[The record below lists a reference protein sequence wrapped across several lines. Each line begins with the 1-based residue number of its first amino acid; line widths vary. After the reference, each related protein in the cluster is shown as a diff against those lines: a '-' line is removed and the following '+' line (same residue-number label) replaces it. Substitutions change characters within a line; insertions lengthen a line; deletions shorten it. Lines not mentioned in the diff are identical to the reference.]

1 MKRILIT
8 FLVTLLVSAV
18 VYSQETNKLLLEYK
32 TNFQKNEIE
41 VFVNL
46 VDGKINT
53 KKPFSYYKKGNYEN
67 EISKKELRK
76 DFRLKLKSN
85 KKVGK
90 DCYFIQLNGFKDF
103 KINANYTDH
112 SKTTTTFWRE
122 GKTNNDI
129 RKITF
134 YYKDKEEKKLDVIRL
149 ECKHIPL
156 GNTMYF
162 EFKK

>member
-67 EISKKELRK
+67 VISSNLTI
-76 DFRLKLKSN
+76 LLMIYKSS
-85 KKVGK
+85 
-90 DCYFIQLNGFKDF
+90 F
-103 KINANYTDH
+103 
-112 SKTTTTFWRE
+112 
-122 GKTNNDI
+122 
-129 RKITF
+129 
-134 YYKDKEEKKLDVIRL
+134 
-149 ECKHIPL
+149 
-156 GNTMYF
+156 
-162 EFKK
+162 